1 MQRFADR
8 WCDFSPRVRFG
19 IWLTM
24 LGLLTVIGRFGHRE
38 PFRDPGLPP
47 LNAEWQKIMPLR
59 SVASRVSPA
68 LTKPFS
74 ALDMDSP
81 DSRVVSWQ
89 PAGSGGELALEANW
103 PGIPPL
109 FNQLAERGRA
119 VRGFSIQPEQQ
130 HLRLILQI
138 EANSDD

>member
-1 MQRFADR
+1 MQRLADR

-19 IWLTM
+19 IWLM
-24 LGLLTVIGRFGHRE
+24 LLGLLTVIGRFCHRE
-38 PFRDPGLPP
+38 PFSESGLPP
-47 LNAEWQKIMPLR
+47 LNAQWQKIMPLR
-59 SVASRVSPA
+59 PVASHESPA
-68 LTKPFS
+68 PTKPFS

-89 PAGSGGELALEANW
+89 PAGSGGELTLEANW
-103 PGIPPL
+103 PGIPIF

-138 EANSDD
+138 EANGDE

>member
-8 WCDFSPRVRFG
+8 WCDFSPKVRLG
-19 IWLTM
+19 IGLMM
-24 LGLLTVIGRFGHRE
+24 LAGLVVAGRFCSRE
-38 PFRDPGLPP
+38 PFIEPDLPP
-47 LNAEWQKIMPLR
+47 LNALWQKIMPLLP
-59 SVASRVSPA
+59 VAPRELPVLS
-68 LTKPFS
+68 KPFS

-81 DSRVVSWQ
+81 GSRVVSWQ
-89 PAGSGGELALEANW
+89 PAGSGGELTLEANW

-130 HLRLILQI
+130 HLRLTLLI
-138 EANSDD
+138 EANGDD